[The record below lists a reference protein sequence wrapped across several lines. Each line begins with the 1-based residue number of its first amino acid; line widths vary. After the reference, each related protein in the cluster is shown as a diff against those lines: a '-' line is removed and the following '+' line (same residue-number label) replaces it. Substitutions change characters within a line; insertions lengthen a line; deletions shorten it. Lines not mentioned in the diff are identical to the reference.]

1 MKKQKKNNI
10 IIFQIKIKDKK
21 INIII
26 PLKILFINIK
36 VCCLF
41 MIMVKVICEECLYT
55 GKKVEFVKNSDYCK
69 ECVCDHPMCPK
80 CKSAYHTV
88 TITE

>member
-1 MKKQKKNNI
+1 
-10 IIFQIKIKDKK
+10 
-21 INIII
+21 
-26 PLKILFINIK
+26 
-36 VCCLF
+36 

-88 TITE
+88 TITEWNNEKIWKNTYSIYFRNL